1 AALVEFGAGACD
13 KVRLLLDAVPQ
24 IGLYVPIDICSN
36 ALERAG
42 AQLRQRYPALRIAPL
57 VDDFTRALHLPE
69 ETRGHPRVGF
79 FPGSTLGNFTRP
91 QAVRFLRS
99 ARELL
104 GRDARFIIGV
114 DMVKD
119 IATLE
124 AAYDDA
130 AGVTA
135 RFNKNLLTRMNRE
148 LDADFDEQA
157 FDHLALWNPDYERI
171 EMHLV
176 SRKAQQVRVAG
187 RTFAFKAGERL
198 HTENSHKFT
207 VQSFTEL
214 AAAAGWEVSDQWVS
228 ESPQVALFCLR

>member
-1 AALVEFGAGACD
+1 MTKKTVVIGFMGTQLDSGLGAGRWA
-13 KVRLLLDAVPQ
+13 KWRPTVSL
-24 IGLYVPIDICSN
+24 
-36 ALERAG
+36 
-42 AQLRQRYPALRIAPL
+42 AQHEDRL
-57 VDDFTRALHLPE
+57 VDRI
-69 ETRGHPRVGF
+69 
-79 FPGSTLGNFTRP
+79 
-91 QAVRFLRS
+91 
-99 ARELL
+99 ELL
-104 GRDARFIIGV
+104 YSKKYQSLSDQL
-114 DMVKD
+114 VKD

-135 RFNKNLLTRMNRE
+135 RFNKNLLTRMDRE

-187 RTFAFKAGERL
+187 RTFAFKAGEQL

-214 AAAAGWEVSDQWVS
+214 AAAAGWEVSDQWIG
-228 ESPQVALFCLR
+228 EAPQVALFCLR